1 MLFNSSI
8 KIKFNCRINK
18 KLVLLFFGIFF
29 FLKASSQDFTVDYA
43 KVDIYL
49 SEEGYFDV
57 VENYDITFTA
67 PKHGIY
73 RTIQTQYDI
82 KTEDGT
88 DEKRKIDIDNID
100 VSKHKYSTTPF
111 FARKASNDLEIK
123 IGDKDKTIIGPEHYE
138 IKYRVYNAF
147 LYGEENTHFYW
158 NIKPDNWLAPFKK
171 LDFTIH
177 IPESIDLDLDNI
189 YVYSGERGQSAV
201 SPYFEVSFEDGVFLV
216 KSIRD
221 FNSATGESVTALVK
235 LPLGSIKEIKP
246 FWPFWTD
253 YGWTIILGA
262 LVFVFYLVW
271 NKYGKDD
278 KVIATTSYFPP
289 SGIDPAMAGYLI
301 NDKGDTEDLIAL
313 LPYWGERGIIA
324 IEEIPKE
331 NWFGKSDT
339 KITRL
344 RPLPE
349 GASPYEIEL
358 FNGIFGSRYN
368 SGEKSVLISSLKN
381 SFYTKMNKAKTLLKK
396 QAQVYYDSKANKVQ
410 IGAIV
415 GLIIIDLIL
424 LFIFLVFWGPI
435 AVIALVPVFV
445 FLLYMTVHL
454 VKKNAKGTQVLSELK
469 GFKQFIKIAEENKLK
484 MLLKD
489 SPNYFEST
497 MSYALAFGLL
507 SNWVKKFEALDIQP
521 PTWYSSSTGVM
532 TMNNFSRS
540 FTNTITT
547 TKSTMVSS
555 PSSSSSGGG
564 SSGGGF
570 GGGGGGSW

>member
-1 MLFNSSI
+1 MI
-8 KIKFNCRINK
+8 C
-18 KLVLLFFGIFF
+18 GIFF
-29 FLKASSQDFTVDYA
+29 FLKASSQNFTVDYA
-43 KVDIYL
+43 KVDIYI

-67 PKHGIY
+67 PKYGIY

-82 KTEDGT
+82 KTEEGT
-88 DEKRKIDIDNID
+88 NEKRKIEIKKLD

-111 FARKASNDLEIK
+111 LARKVSNDFEIK
-123 IGDKDKTIIGPEHYE
+123 IGNKDKTIIGPEHYE

-147 LYGEENTHFYW
+147 LYEEENTHFYW

-177 IPESIDLDLDNI
+177 IPESIHLDLDNF
-189 YVYSGERGQSAV
+189 YVYSGERGETAA
-201 SPYFEVSFEDGVFLV
+201 SPYFEVNYVDGVFLA
-216 KSIRD
+216 KSTRD

-235 LPLGSIKEIKP
+235 LPASSIKEIKP
-246 FWPFWTD
+246 FWPFWSD
-253 YGWTIILGA
+253 YGWIIILGA
-262 LVFVFYLVW
+262 LIFVFYLVW

-301 NDKGDTEDLIAL
+301 DDKGDTEDLIAL

-324 IEEIPKE
+324 IKEIPKK

-349 GASPYEIEL
+349 GAPPYEIEL
-358 FNGIFGSRYN
+358 FNGIFGSEHN

-381 SFYTKMNKAKTLLKK
+381 SFYTKMDKAKRLLKK
-396 QAQVYYDSKANKVQ
+396 QAQVYYDPKANKVQ

-415 GLIIIDLIL
+415 GLLLINFIL
-424 LFIFLVFWGPI
+424 LVVFLIFWGFI
-435 AVIALVPVFV
+435 AVITLVPVFI

-469 GFKQFIKIAEENKLK
+469 GFKQFIIIAEENKLK

-521 PTWYSSSTGVM
+521 PTWYSSTGGVV
-532 TMNNFSRS
+532 TINNFSKS
-540 FTNTITT
+540 FSDTIQS

>member
-1 MLFNSSI
+1 MLFNYFI
-8 KIKFNCRINK
+8 KLKFNCRFNK
-18 KLVLLFFGIFF
+18 KLVLLVFGIFF

-88 DEKRKIDIDNID
+88 DENRKIDIENID

-177 IPESIDLDLDNI
+177 IPESIDLALDNI
-189 YVYSGERGQSAV
+189 YVYSGERGQSAF
-201 SPYFEVSFEDGVFLV
+201 SPYFEVSYDDGVFLV

-235 LPLGSIKEIKP
+235 LPFGSIKEIKP

-301 NDKGDTEDLIAL
+301 DDKGDTEDLIAL

-331 NWFGKSDT
+331 NW
-339 KITRL
+339 
-344 RPLPE
+344 
-349 GASPYEIEL
+349 
-358 FNGIFGSRYN
+358 
-368 SGEKSVLISSLKN
+368 
-381 SFYTKMNKAKTLLKK
+381 
-396 QAQVYYDSKANKVQ
+396 
-410 IGAIV
+410 
-415 GLIIIDLIL
+415 
-424 LFIFLVFWGPI
+424 
-435 AVIALVPVFV
+435 
-445 FLLYMTVHL
+445 
-454 VKKNAKGTQVLSELK
+454 
-469 GFKQFIKIAEENKLK
+469 
-484 MLLKD
+484 
-489 SPNYFEST
+489 
-497 MSYALAFGLL
+497 
-507 SNWVKKFEALDIQP
+507 
-521 PTWYSSSTGVM
+521 
-532 TMNNFSRS
+532 
-540 FTNTITT
+540 
-547 TKSTMVSS
+547 
-555 PSSSSSGGG
+555 
-564 SSGGGF
+564 
-570 GGGGGGSW
+570 